1 MNIGEIIIAAVI
13 RAAAIERAEHPT
25 PDSTIFVWATNA
37 EEQIEA
43 ALNEAGY
50 TLCPNVPGLP
60 TCATANSIEESKS

>member
-25 PDSTIFVWATNA
+25 PDSTIFVWASNA

-50 TLCPNVPGLP
+50 TLCPN
-60 TCATANSIEESKS
+60 KD